1 MKSLKKLEERLGYTF
16 HDKPLILEA
25 LTHKSCKEP
34 YNNERLE
41 FLGDAVLDLI
51 VAEYLYK
58 KFPDVNEGDLSKL
71 RASLVN
77 EKGFHLLASSIELG
91 EYIFISTAEENNKGR
106 GKASICSNAFEA
118 LIGAIYL
125 EGGLD
130 KARDVSLKLLEEAY
144 PKIDLQSVFKDYKT
158 TLQEITQATD
168 GVTPEYIVLSAT
180 GPDHLKEFEVMIKVD
195 GRELSTAKGSSK
207 KEARQKAAEL
217 ALEILKKEND

>member
-25 LTHKSCKEP
+25 LTHKSCKES

-144 PKIDLQSVFKDYKT
+144 PKIDLKSVFKDYKT

-207 KEARQKAAEL
+207 KEAHQKAAEL